1 MIPAPFHTVDQ
12 ILDRMA
18 DAGFQ
23 PDEVV
28 QLMTAHSV
36 AAQHG
41 VDPALNV
48 SVMYLHVELTS

>member
-28 QLMTAHSV
+28 QLMTAHTV

-48 SVMYLHVELTS
+48 SVLYLHVWLTS